1 MLNAIEKVEKPNR
14 GQWDNLEISD
24 SRKPLLGQICD
35 LEGQREEAALLDI
48 RDQFD
53 LQKLVEVGLWESL
66 TKKRCS
72 CCHSVL
78 RMGAGGASSV
88 SIPPTPVSL

>member
-1 MLNAIEKVEKPNR
+1 MIEKVENSNR
-14 GQWDNLEISD
+14 GQWDNLEISN
-24 SRKPLLGQICD
+24 SRKPLLCQVCD

-53 LQKLVEVGLWESL
+53 LQKLEEVGLWESS
-66 TKKRCS
+66 TKKRCN
-72 CCHSVL
+72 CCHSIP